1 MTLPDVSIAITI
13 IVVIIRPTGTL
24 SVSGFSV
31 CCGQEKVVFLS
42 SVIMAFSSQMLCCQ
56 PPQLSVASLCEA
68 IWFLPQLRWTEQ
80 WSSLKKKKNVK
91 PRRLLSTSLLFKHA
105 QDPGEIPWDQWYTLL
120 RQFQVVRQRC
130 SLMSIKTW
138 RFFSQRINSIPS
150 LDRCKQV
157 SHLVNR
163 EKISRALATVFTW
176 FHY

>member
-1 MTLPDVSIAITI
+1 LLRTRKSRVFVIRDNGVLITDALLPTSATLRCVAMRSNLVPAAAQVDRAME
-13 IVVIIRPTGTL
+13 
-24 SVSGFSV
+24 FF
-31 CCGQEKVVFLS
+31 EK
-42 SVIMAFSSQMLCCQ
+42 
-56 PPQLSVASLCEA
+56 E
-68 IWFLPQLRWTEQ
+68 
-80 WSSLKKKKNVK
+80 KNVK

-120 RQFQVVRQRC
+120 RQSQVVRQRC